1 MLTLSYFAVTLA
13 TLLVLGLMILRIG
26 RAMGSC
32 PQSGAAARIASVTVS
47 TGFVA
52 IGLGGILLVAATLP
66 LIEAEALALFP
77 IMGFAC
83 LVLGLGF
90 THAVRVLKAVV
101 APPAPK
107 ARPMAEPPVGGL
119 PA

>member
-1 MLTLSYFAVTLA
+1 MLVLTYFAVTLA
-13 TLLVLGLMILRIG
+13 TLLALGLMILRIG
-26 RAMGSC
+26 RTLGVC
-32 PQSGAAARIASVTVS
+32 PQTGAALRIAAVTIA

-52 IGLGGILLVAATLP
+52 IGLGGILLVAAALP
-66 LIEAEALALFP
+66 LTQDHAVAVFP

-90 THAVRVLKAVV
+90 THAVRVLKSVAAPAV
-101 APPAPK
+101 PADS
-107 ARPMAEPPVGGL
+107 GQ